1 MILRAS
7 SGTILTAATEP
18 DHLNFFLTAIG
29 ELPSQNESKW
39 FAGGLD
45 HKPSVLD
52 HRLDIRYRRNATHK
66 SAATN
71 RQRCITPAQTSLDAK
86 TGDGPRDHEL
96 LDLLGAFEDVVD
108 IEIRLQ
114 NSCSEDFRGPQDRGF
129 WTTNSTSSTAA
140 MQLTSPQQLNRI
152 ASSLP

>member
-7 SGTILTAATEP
+7 CWTILTAATGP
-18 DHLNFFLTAIG
+18 DYLNFFMTAISQ
-29 ELPSQNESKW
+29 LLSQNESKR
-39 FAGGLD
+39 FAGGLN

-52 HRLDIRYRRNATHK
+52 HKLDIRYCGNAAHE
-66 SAATN
+66 SAATDC
-71 RQRCITPAQTSLDAK
+71 QRCITPAQRSFDAK
-86 TGDGPRDHEL
+86 TGDGPRNNQL

-114 NSCSEDFRGPQDRGF
+114 NSCSEDLRGPQDRGF

-152 ASSLP
+152 ASTLP